1 MSTPNG
7 NQPEKI
13 LLLIRSLHIGGAER
27 QVVSLSKI
35 ISKLGTEVHVAIK
48 VSGGQ
53 LEKDIS
59 NIKGVKLHHLGST
72 GIAGRLV
79 YFLRLRKLIK
89 SNHYDAVYGFM
100 PMPNLAL
107 LVARTLRDRPLIAWG
122 VRSSDIDPN
131 QYGSRVKWTMRL
143 EKWLS
148 LFADRVITNSQAAL
162 EEYRHKNYPYTKLSH
177 IPNAINVDRFKPNT
191 QTRPQLVTETEIPAN
206 VQIIGLFAR
215 IHPMKDHL
223 TFLNAAKS
231 LLETSPNV
239 RFICAGEESIGY
251 KNYAIMI
258 RRNASELGL
267 DDNVIWLGPRNDP
280 ESLMAA
286 CDLTTLTSNSG
297 EGFPNSVAESLAC
310 GTPCVVTDVG
320 DAAVIVDNREA
331 VVSRGDSEA
340 LAKAWKSMLERVSN
354 NSDVLKTESRNSII
368 DRYSPE
374 QIGRETLAQL
384 GKRPA

>member
-1 MSTPNG
+1 MSTSKI
-7 NQPEKI
+7 NQPKKI

-27 QVVSLSKI
+27 QVVSLAKI
-35 ISKLGTEVHVAIK
+35 ISQLGTEVHVAIK
-48 VSGGQ
+48 VNGGP

-59 NIKGVKLHHLGST
+59 NIAGVKLHHLGST
-72 GIAGRLV
+72 GIAGRIV

-143 EKWLS
+143 EKLLS

-162 EEYRHKNYPYTKLSH
+162 EEYRHKNYPYAKLSH
-177 IPNAINVDRFKPNT
+177 IPNAINIDRFKPNAAK
-191 QTRPQLVTETEIPAN
+191 RPQLVTETEIPAH

-223 TFLNAAKS
+223 TFLNAAKY
-231 LLETSPNV
+231 LLETSPHV
-239 RFICAGEESIGY
+239 RFICAGEESTGY
-251 KNYAIMI
+251 ENYATMI

-320 DAAVIVDNREA
+320 DAAVIVDNRQA
-331 VVSRGDSEA
+331 VVARGDSKA

-354 NSDVLKTESRNSII
+354 KSDALKTASRKSII